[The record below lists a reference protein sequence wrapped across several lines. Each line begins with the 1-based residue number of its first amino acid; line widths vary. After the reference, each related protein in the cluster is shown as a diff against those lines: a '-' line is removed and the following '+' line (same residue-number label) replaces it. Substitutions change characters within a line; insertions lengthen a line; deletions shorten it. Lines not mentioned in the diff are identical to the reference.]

1 MPDQPVSRRT
11 IAIALAG
18 GALGAQLAP
27 FTSREQPPDDTEKSS
42 GQQEHADRTE
52 HADRAPDGADR
63 SALLAP
69 LAAGSRVLSWEVEA
83 IEPLAMG
90 ALRVRMRCE
99 DGASFG
105 VEIMKRDRSPIA
117 ARPPAQTEQFALFVN
132 NGGDGGAVTA
142 ETQGLAAMALAQ
154 IVARNEAAVA
164 TDGFMTHSERIA
176 EHPIVLL
183 EHVDGT
189 NLPGPLDPRARV
201 LPAPVVSP
209 QRGPSKSV

>member
-27 FTSREQPPDDTEKSS
+27 FTSREQPPDDTEKAS
-42 GQQEHADRTE
+42 GQQHADRAE
-52 HADRAPDGADR
+52 HADRAPGGTER
-63 SALLAP
+63 SALLSP
-69 LAAGSRVLSWEVEA
+69 LTAGSRVLSWEVEA

-90 ALRVRMRCE
+90 ALRVRMRGE

-154 IVARNEAAVA
+154 IVARNEAAVSTA
-164 TDGFMTHSERIA
+164 GFMTHSERIA

-183 EHVDGT
+183 EHVDGS

-201 LPAPVVSP
+201 LPDPVVSP